1 MYKSIKCYR
10 SEYNRYGNSA
20 STRLRAHVDS
30 ICRCRKKKEI
40 RPRGWRHRDTHVDRK
55 LYTHI
60 VYSVVSF
67 LHRILWHLA
76 RLRVIIKRHCLSL
89 FLFIFHFIL
98 CNSLLAHDSNI
109 FPRCLHFW
117 FSLSRKKRDCLFYIH
132 NCYFYRVSIV
142 DNDWRIRQFDADVRK
157 Y

>member
-109 FPRCLHFW
+109 FHAACTFGFHF
-117 FSLSRKKRDCLFYIH
+117 LEKNVTVLYT
-132 NCYFYRVSIV
+132 
-142 DNDWRIRQFDADVRK
+142 
-157 Y
+157 

>member
-109 FPRCLHFW
+109 FHAACTFGFHFLEKNVTVC
-117 FSLSRKKRDCLFYIH
+117 FIYIIVTFIVYLSSITID
-132 NCYFYRVSIV
+132 VSV
-142 DNDWRIRQFDADVRK
+142 NLTQM
-157 Y
+157 